1 MLRITSPRIASFALF
16 LESLA
21 LHSPKV
27 AAADDG
33 PRELASVEDL
43 SVQPEVFLV
52 STQHKKD
59 CARVGTVCLF
69 GNGGGTIAGVDV
81 DPTVGIVT
89 TLAGGTQVAALGHT
103 DRIPESDAWNVE
115 MVARFKTKP
124 SSEPIIVA
132 VLDYLDPEGM
142 ARKEATAVWQIGGSP
157 IKDIGLRLVLA
168 AEDGF
173 KAHHT
178 YLVRMV
184 QGIGASEKILAEG
197 NFLLE

>member
-1 MLRITSPRIASFALF
+1 MLRITSLRIASFALF

-21 LHSPKV
+21 LHSPSV

-33 PRELASVEDL
+33 PRELASVEDS

-52 STQHKKD
+52 SNQHKKD

-69 GNGGGTIAGVDV
+69 GNGGGTIVGVDV

-89 TLAGGTQVAALGHT
+89 TVARGTQVATLGHT
-103 DRIPESDAWNVE
+103 EKVPESDGWHVE
-115 MVARFKTKP
+115 VIGRFKARA

-132 VLDYLDPEGM
+132 VMDYTDPDGM
-142 ARKEATAVWQIGGSP
+142 ARKEATAVWQIGSSP
-157 IKDIGLRLVLA
+157 VKDLGMRIVLA

-184 QGIGASEKILAEG
+184 QGVGANEKILAEG